1 MQSEV
6 AALEPGNQESPQRRR
21 RSRWRVVTITFACL
35 VVAFA
40 AVTFR
45 LFIEPAQG
53 APSQASAIVML
64 EGIEQTRLGLAV
76 SLAEQHRAPMLVVSQ
91 GYDGYGGACPP
102 AIQGVKIIC
111 FDPNPP
117 NTRGEVEFASKL
129 ARQYHWTSV
138 ILVTNR
144 EQDTRGRMLMSLCFN
159 GPIYVETLSLGG
171 VRATVRTVAYEWG
184 ALLKALVLYHSC

>member
-6 AALEPGNQESPQRRR
+6 AALEPGNQESPRRRR
-21 RSRWRVVTITFACL
+21 RSRWRIVAITFVCL
-35 VVAFA
+35 VIAFA
-40 AVTFR
+40 AMTIR

-64 EGIEQTRLGLAV
+64 EGPEAARLGVAV
-76 SLAEQHRAPMLVVSQ
+76 SLAEEHRAPTLVVSQ
-91 GYDGYGGACPP
+91 GKDGYGGTCPS

-129 ARQYHWTSV
+129 AKKYQWTSV
-138 ILVTNR
+138 ILVTTR

-159 GPIYVETLSLGG
+159 GPIYGETVSLGG
-171 VRATVRTVAYEWG
+171 VRSTVHTVAYEWG
-184 ALLKALVLYHSC
+184 ALIKALILYHSC